1 MDIENLCEEKS
12 IKSTMDNYKEY
23 FLKYKNNKLA
33 VYMIEICD
41 FKFYNYIFGY
51 EESYILFQDIF
62 KTVKEKLQDKFCI
75 LEFMDCRF
83 LVLAANLNC
92 NDVDSIEKNILSIC
106 KEKFYIKNQEIA
118 IHVKIG
124 VSLYPDD
131 SEDSMEVLRY
141 SDIAL
146 SYAKGNNKIEYEFFQ
161 KYMYDEIL
169 RRQRVISEIGS
180 ALNNKE
186 LVLFYQ
192 PQVNLKTMEVYGFEA
207 LIRWKHPAQGILS
220 PVYFIDIIEQN
231 GMINDVGKFIIYE
244 ACRQLKEWHASGYS
258 NVCMSINISES
269 QIDGEEFLN
278 FVKFVIDKTGVDT
291 RFLIFEI
298 TERIVLGLNEG
309 KLELIKKLKNIGI
322 RIFIDDFGT
331 KYSNLDYL
339 NILPV
344 DGIKIDKC
352 FIDKLEYS
360 QKDLAITRNIIN
372 LARELKLEVIAEG
385 VEKQAQL
392 QCLLKMKC
400 TKVQGFIFQKP
411 IASTDVNKFLKD
423 FGI

>member
-1 MDIENLCEEKS
+1 MDIKNWCDEKS
-12 IKSTMDNYKEY
+12 IKGAVDKYKEY
-23 FLKYKNNKLA
+23 FLEYRNKKLS
-33 VYMIEICD
+33 VYMVEICD

-51 EESYILFQDIF
+51 EESYELFQDIF
-62 KTVKEKLQDKFCI
+62 KTVKEKLKDKLCI

-83 LVLAANLNC
+83 LVLTDNLNR
-92 NDVDSIEKNILSIC
+92 NNIASIPKNMLDIC
-106 KEKFYIKNQEIA
+106 KEKFYIKNQEVT
-118 IHVKIG
+118 IHIKIG
-124 VSLYPDD
+124 SALYPDD
-131 SEDSMEVLRY
+131 SNDFMEVLRY

-146 SYAKGNNKIEYEFFQ
+146 SYAKGNNKIEYEFFR
-161 KYMYDEIL
+161 KFMYDEIL
-169 RRQRVISEIGS
+169 RRQMVISEIGG
-180 ALNNKE
+180 ALSNKE

-207 LIRWKHPAQGILS
+207 LIRWKHPAQGMLS

-244 ACRQLKEWHASGYS
+244 ACRQLKEWHANGYA
-258 NVCMSINISES
+258 NVCMSVNICES
-269 QIDGEEFLN
+269 QIDGEEFLD
-278 FVKFVIDKTGVDT
+278 FVKFVLNKTGVDT
-291 RFLIFEI
+291 KFLIFEI
-298 TERIVLGLNEG
+298 TERIVLGLNEE
-309 KLELIKKLKNIGI
+309 KLELIKKLKDIGI

-360 QKDLAITRNIIN
+360 QKDLAITRNIIK
-372 LARELKLEVIAEG
+372 LARELEIEVIAEG

-392 QCLLKMKC
+392 QCLLQMKC
-400 TKVQGFIFQKP
+400 TKIQGFIFERP
-411 IASTDVNKFLKD
+411 IAATEVNKFLKD
-423 FGI
+423 FGA

>member
-1 MDIENLCEEKS
+1 MDNRNWCEGKS
-12 IKSTMDNYKEY
+12 IKIAIDKYKEY
-23 FLKYKNNKLA
+23 FLEYKNKKLA

-62 KTVKEKLQDKFCI
+62 KTVKEKLQDKFYVF
-75 LEFMDCRF
+75 EFTDCRF
-83 LVLAANLNC
+83 LVLAINVNC
-92 NDVDSIEKNILSIC
+92 NEVDSIERDIISIC
-106 KEKFYIKNQEIA
+106 KGRFYIKNQEIT
-118 IHVKIG
+118 IQVKIG

-131 SEDSMEVLRY
+131 SDDFMEILRY

-146 SYAKGNNKIEYEFFQ
+146 SYAKRNNKVEYEFFQ
-161 KYMYDEIL
+161 KFMYDEIL
-169 RRQRVISEIGS
+169 RKQMVISEIGS

-186 LVLFYQ
+186 LILFYQ

-207 LIRWKHPAQGILS
+207 LIRWKHPEQGILS

-244 ACRQLKEWHASGYS
+244 ACRQLKEWHSTGYP
-258 NVCMSINISES
+258 NICMSINISES

-278 FVKFVIDKTGVDT
+278 FVKFVVDKTGVDT

-298 TERIVLGLNEG
+298 TERIVLGLNE
-309 KLELIKKLKNIGI
+309 EKLKFIKEIKDTGI

-339 NILPV
+339 NVLPV

-372 LARELKLEVIAEG
+372 LAHELELEVIAEG
-385 VEKQAQL
+385 VEKQEQL
-392 QCLLKMKC
+392 QSLLQMKC
-400 TKVQGFIFQKP
+400 TKVQGFIFQRP
-411 IASTDVNKFLKD
+411 ISAADVNKFMEH
-423 FGI
+423 FNM

>member
-1 MDIENLCEEKS
+1 MDIENWCEGKN
-12 IKSTMDNYKEY
+12 IKSAIDKYKEY
-23 FLKYKNNKLA
+23 FLEYKNKKLA
-33 VYMIEICD
+33 VYMVEICD

-51 EESYILFQDIF
+51 EESYILFQNVL
-62 KTVKEKLQDKFCI
+62 KTVKEKLQDKFYI
-75 LEFMDCRF
+75 VEFTNCRF
-83 LVLAANLNC
+83 LVLANNLNC
-92 NDVDSIEKNILSIC
+92 NDVDSIERNILNVC
-106 KEKFYIKNQEIA
+106 KGKFYIRDQEIT

-131 SEDSMEVLRY
+131 SDNFMEVLRY

-146 SYAKGNNKIEYEFFQ
+146 SYAKENNKIEYEFFQ
-161 KYMYDEIL
+161 KFMYDEIL

-192 PQVNLKTMEVYGFEA
+192 PQVNLQTMGVYGFEA
-207 LIRWKHPAQGILS
+207 LIRWKHPEQGILS

-231 GMINDVGKFIIYE
+231 GMINDVGKFVIYE
-244 ACRQLKEWHASGYS
+244 ACRQLKEWHSSGYDKVS
-258 NVCMSINISES
+258 MSINISES

-278 FVKFVIDKTGVDT
+278 FVEFVVNRTGVDT
-291 RFLIFEI
+291 KFLIFEI
-298 TERIVLGLNEG
+298 TERIVLGLNEY
-309 KLELIKKLKNIGI
+309 KLELIKKLKDMGI

-352 FIDKLEYS
+352 FIDRLEYS

-372 LARELKLEVIAEG
+372 LARELRLEVIAEG
-385 VEKQAQL
+385 VEKQEQL
-392 QCLLKMKC
+392 HSLVELKC
-400 TKVQGFIFQKP
+400 TKVQGFIFQRP
-411 IASTDVNKFLKD
+411 ISATDVNKFLKD
-423 FGI
+423 FSI

>member
-1 MDIENLCEEKS
+1 MDIKSWCDGKS
-12 IKSTMDNYKEY
+12 IRSAIDKYKEY
-23 FLKYKNNKLA
+23 FLEYKNNKLA

-62 KTVKEKLQDKFCI
+62 KAVKKKLQNKFYI
-75 LEFMDCRF
+75 LEFTDGRF

-92 NDVDSIEKNILSIC
+92 NAVDSIESSILNIC
-106 KEKFYIKNQEIA
+106 KGKFYIKNQEVA
-118 IHVKIG
+118 IYVKIG
-124 VSLYPDD
+124 ISLYPDD
-131 SEDSMEVLRY
+131 SDDFMEILRY

-146 SYAKGNNKIEYEFFQ
+146 SYAKRNNKIQYKFFQ
-161 KYMYDEIL
+161 KFMYNEIL
-169 RRQRVISEIGS
+169 RRQMVISEIGS

-186 LVLFYQ
+186 LLLFYQ

-207 LIRWKHPAQGILS
+207 LIRWKHPEQGILS

-244 ACRQLKEWHASGYS
+244 ACRQLKEWHSSGYT
-258 NVCMSINISES
+258 NICMSINISES

-278 FVKFVIDKTGVDT
+278 FVKFVLDKTGADT

-298 TERIVLGLNEG
+298 TERIVLGLNEE
-309 KLELIKKLKNIGI
+309 KLELIKKIKDTGI

-339 NILPV
+339 NVLPV

-372 LARELKLEVIAEG
+372 LARELEIEVIAEG
-385 VEKQAQL
+385 VEKQSQI
-392 QCLLKMKC
+392 QSLLEINC
-400 TKVQGFIFQKP
+400 TKVQGFIFQRP
-411 IASTDVNKFLKD
+411 ISATDVNKFLED
-423 FGI
+423 FGT

>member
-1 MDIENLCEEKS
+1 MDIENWCEEKS
-12 IKSTMDNYKEY
+12 IKITMEKYKEY
-23 FLKYKNNKLA
+23 FLKCKNNNLA

-62 KTVKEKLQDKFCI
+62 KTVREKLHNKFYI

-83 LVLAANLNC
+83 LVIANNLNC
-92 NDVDSIEKNILSIC
+92 KNVDVIEKNILDIC
-106 KEKFYIKNQEIA
+106 KEKFYIKNHEITVR
-118 IHVKIG
+118 VKIG
-124 VSLYPDD
+124 ISLYPDD
-131 SEDSMEVLRY
+131 SKDFLEVLRY

-146 SYAKGNNKIEYEFFQ
+146 SYAKGNNKIEYQFFE
-161 KYMYDEIL
+161 KFMYDEVL
-169 RRQRVISEIGS
+169 RKQRVINEIGS

-192 PQVNLKTMEVYGFEA
+192 PQVNLKTMKVYGFEA

-220 PVYFIDIIEQN
+220 PMYFIDIIERN

-244 ACRQLKEWHASGYS
+244 ACRQLKEWHSSGYS
-258 NVCMSINISES
+258 NVCISINISES
-269 QIDGEEFLN
+269 QIDGEEFLD
-278 FVKFVIDKTGVDT
+278 FVKFVLNKTEVDT

-298 TERIVLGLNEG
+298 TERIVFELNE
-309 KLELIKKLKNIGI
+309 KKVELIKKLKDMGI

-339 NILPV
+339 NALPV

-385 VEKQAQL
+385 VEKQEQL
-392 QCLLKMKC
+392 QYLLEMKC

-411 IASTDVNKFLKD
+411 ISSSAVNKFLKD
-423 FGI
+423 FSA